1 MYADILILKI
11 FLEPTG
17 SEDKQSS
24 VMLLAEIESV
34 SHIDCS
40 SRIPLNTVQ
49 SKQPEP
55 CPIDQNI
62 ASTTNPQLDL
72 DENVP
77 VNIEG
82 TFYSSK
88 IF

>member
-24 VMLLAEIESV
+24 VMLLAEIASV
-34 SHIDCS
+34 SQIECS

-62 ASTTNPQLDL
+62 ASTTNPQLDF